1 MEAEAVTADSI
12 MIPLDNYPH
21 IPYWFTIRQAI
32 AEIQHSVLEING
44 RKSLARAVLVFDE
57 EYKLLGMVRRRDIL
71 CGLEPESFFAKHA
84 HHSKQLFNVEFDPN
98 LLEVARDHLSEQ
110 VVTQANKSVSEIMV
124 PIGHTVDYSD
134 HLVKIIYE
142 MNINKYSMM
151 PVMKDGVVVGVIRT
165 VEVMNEIAKMLD
177 IS

>member
-1 MEAEAVTADSI
+1 MEAEGVTAGSI
-12 MIPLDNYPH
+12 MIPLDKYPH

-32 AEIQHSVLEING
+32 AEIQHSVLEIDG

-71 CGLEPESFFAKHA
+71 CGLEPESFFGKKA
-84 HHSKQLFNVEFDPN
+84 HHSKQLFDVEFDPN
-98 LLEVARDHLSEQ
+98 LLEVARNHLYET
-110 VVTQANKSVSEIMV
+110 VAAQAD
-124 PIGHTVDYSD
+124 HTVSSIMIPIRHTVEHDD

-142 MNINKYSMM
+142 MNINKYSMV
-151 PVMKDGVVVGVIRT
+151 PVMKNGVVVGVVRT
-165 VEVMNEIAKMLD
+165 VEVMNEIAKMLG